1 LKLGTSPFSCYVVEN
16 SESRVFV
23 ENFKKQPYTIQEVV
37 KDILTKIQSEMTM
50 AEEMGEGVAY
60 SYLAQVHEYTEDIL
74 LSIKSDAK

>member
-1 LKLGTSPFSCYVVEN
+1 M
-16 SESRVFV
+16 
-23 ENFKKQPYTIQEVV
+23 KQSNTIQEVV

-74 LSIKSDAK
+74 LSITSYIK